1 MGPPRLLPL
10 LRRLRRGAAA
20 SPSSFPPAL
29 APYSTYNSGPW
40 IPTSVAAAASS
51 IGSPASAAAAN
62 PYARRRNPYLRD
74 AERRSRRRAS
84 AWALL
89 VGGTFAC
96 TTGAILAMAPDDDE
110 DGDED
115 GEGGPVPAT
124 REEAKAAAAAQ
135 AEKAVAASASSD
147 GVVAS
152 GRKLLPLHMRRRIF
166 FKYEK
171 RIREM
176 SSLEKVFDYFASVVA
191 PEPTLSTAP
200 AAAASSSAET
210 AAAAAAPA
218 EQQQLA
224 RHMTARDLVRAV
236 VPTYPP
242 IHSDVERAGRLP
254 GESGAKAR
262 SERGLRNAAGLEDS
276 VFRRFDVNG
285 DGLISYAEFVL
296 VVNLLAIP
304 EDEVRAVF
312 DVVDVDGSGT
322 IDEREFAAV
331 MRMIERRAG
340 VRASFLPRPG
350 KHAPSNHKNVAA
362 EDAAILRYF
371 FGRDGKGSLDIKKWR
386 DFISELHSDVRRLEF
401 AHYDVSGDGECSAE
415 DFATSLV
422 TAADVRAV
430 DHLLD
435 RAESLPTHLKGVRVR
450 QADFDAVYA
459 ARAARRQLGVAL
471 GFCRSMGRSFTAE
484 ELRRLL
490 TRTSVAEF
498 RPEIVAI
505 IMHVFAA
512 PAAAAASG
520 ADAGS
525 ASAGAAAG
533 AEGAA
538 AAAAAAA
545 EAAPTLD
552 VGLFLD
558 VMRRRSRVPGQQYE
572 GHHHHHHY
580 GAGGGGGKGGGGGGG
595 GKSAAGRVG
604 GEAVRDMDGDDDDED
619 GGGDEGPLSV
629 AWRRIV
635 RTVTRGGGGGDDD

>member
-10 LRRLRRGAAA
+10 LRRLRRAAGEGAGAATA
-20 SPSSFPPAL
+20 PPPLRPPAL
-29 APYSTYNSGPW
+29 SSLPYSTYNSGPW
-40 IPTSVAAAASS
+40 IPTSFAAAATTSVT
-51 IGSPASAAAAN
+51 GAGNNNLAAAN
-62 PYARRRNPYLRD
+62 PYARRRNPFLRD
-74 AERRSRRRAS
+74 AEQRARRRAS

-89 VGGTFAC
+89 VGSVFAF
-96 TTGAILAMAPDDDE
+96 TTGAILATAPADDE
-110 DGDED
+110 DDDDDD
-115 GEGGPVPAT
+115 GGGNGVPAT
-124 REEAKAAAAAQ
+124 REEAAAAAAAQ
-135 AEKAVAASASSD
+135 ADKAVAAEASSSSTD

-176 SSLEKVFDYFASVVA
+176 SSLEKTFDYFASVVA
-191 PEPTLSTAP
+191 PEPALAP
-200 AAAASSSAET
+200 SDDGNNT
-210 AAAAAAPA
+210 Q
-218 EQQQLA
+218 QQQLA

-254 GESGAKAR
+254 GEPGARPR
-262 SERGLRNAAGLEDS
+262 SERDLRNHAGLEDS
-276 VFRRFDVNG
+276 VFKRFDVNG

-312 DVVDVDGSGT
+312 DVVDVDGSGA
-322 IDEREFAAV
+322 IDAPEFAAV
-331 MRMIERRAG
+331 MRMLERRAG
-340 VRASFLPRPG
+340 VKASFLPRPG
-350 KHAPSNHKNVAA
+350 KHSATNHKNVAA
-362 EDAAILRYF
+362 EDAAILRFF
-371 FGRDGKGSLDIKKWR
+371 FGADGKGSLDLAKWR

-401 AHYDVSGDGECSAE
+401 AHYDVNGDGECSAE

-422 TAADVRAV
+422 TAADVKLV

-435 RAESLPTHLKGVRVR
+435 RAESLPRHLRGVRVK
-450 QADFDAVYA
+450 QSDFDAVA
-459 ARAARRQLGVAL
+459 KARAARRQVGVAL
-471 GFCRSMGRSFTAE
+471 GFCRSMGRSVTAE

-490 TRTSVAEF
+490 TRTSGAEF

-505 IMHVFAA
+505 IMHVFSSGSDDGG
-512 PAAAAASG
+512 AASG
-520 ADAGS
+520 S
-525 ASAGAAAG
+525 S
-533 AEGAA
+533 AA

-545 EAAPTLD
+545 AADPPSTTLD

-572 GHHHHHHY
+572 GHGHHHNQ
-580 GAGGGGGKGGGGGGG
+580 GGGGGKGGGKGGARGGGG
-595 GKSAAGRVG
+595 GG
-604 GEAVRDMDGDDDDED
+604 GQAVSDMDGDDDDGGGED
-619 GGGDEGPLSV
+619 GAEGPLGT